1 MKDISIY
8 ASFFYFQWP
17 KCWLA
22 RKPGWTP
29 AIPFSCNHCLGS
41 DPNHANCPLQPHNP
55 WWLQHQH
62 HNVLHQLHATT
73 SRLPWQP
80 DAETW
85 LWEPCSIPEKQLLPL
100 SKVRKGITF
109 RIRPFNSKIIF
120 LFLTSTKTYIFKWA
134 ISMNTPNKLLT
145 WWIRKYPKFL
155 IWEVHHRIFGRKFS
169 LKTTHEWSHKTWF
182 PTVYLTIYLPKWK
195 FWIWLSPF

>member
-1 MKDISIY
+1 MILKKKSADDKKTWKIFQFIY
-8 ASFFYFQWP
+8 LFYFQWP

-62 HNVLHQLHATT
+62 HNVLHQLHAAT

-85 LWEPCSIPEKQLLPL
+85 LREPCSIPEKQFLPL
-100 SKVRKGITF
+100 SKVRKGDTF

-120 LFLTSTKTYIFKWA
+120 FNPHLNQNIHIQMSRL
-134 ISMNTPNKLLT
+134 NEH
-145 WWIRKYPKFL
+145 PKQTFNL
-155 IWEVHHRIFGRKFS
+155 MDMKI
-169 LKTTHEWSHKTWF
+169 
-182 PTVYLTIYLPKWK
+182 
-195 FWIWLSPF
+195 